1 MQYFKKRNRL
11 CYNKANEISRRIIM
25 ADEVQKH
32 LDKGMYGSPSVNP
45 DEQRKFLGT
54 FRERVYIRMSI
65 QQMKQSDYKKILEKH
80 LPDYPDA
87 NILINGNI
95 SESLQSNYIQI
106 AMKAKLKFTVVDTDL
121 KADDDNGLLVISDKA
136 VNEGTID
143 IKDKFSSSQTQ
154 ASQKT
159 TEKKSSFQKLFHNN

>member
-1 MQYFKKRNRL
+1 
-11 CYNKANEISRRIIM
+11 
-25 ADEVQKH
+25 
-32 LDKGMYGSPSVNP
+32 
-45 DEQRKFLGT
+45 
-54 FRERVYIRMSI
+54 MSI

-159 TEKKSSFQKLFHNN
+159 TEKKSLFQKLFHNN